1 MDMHFG
7 YEPSSAAGSV
17 YSCRPESEFFKTISR
32 RSSSI
37 ADTFQELESVGEVV
51 TRFEL
56 DMACV
61 CEKLANLN
69 LLLMHMETLKSDFE
83 AFVSDTNQSQSDMEV
98 KALEFDFLYGFLNS
112 EVTVLEN
119 HISDFQMEK
128 TNMQD
133 FVSSSKM
140 LGESSMETEDMLN
153 DSEKSLQ
160 QALDQLSEL
169 KTRAG
174 MFEKT
179 VSRFAGGGPRAEK
192 DADSVEINNNDLPE
206 LKDKMNVQTVE
217 HQRHI
222 LRMLEKS
229 LERELESEKRASELA
244 QIEEALTMRLQATEQ
259 EVLLAEEE
267 TLLTLEKLYSA
278 DHTSEI
284 LMAITKELM
293 SKMKKDSGFQNQET
307 AVVKDMKERV
317 MKAEQRAEK
326 AESKCSN
333 EVKASFEKVV
343 LLEKKLKEAK
353 IKLKLSKSRRDS
365 FEDVDPMVVMMQVGV
380 TEDYYTLPRF
390 H

>member
-83 AFVSDTNQSQSDMEV
+83 AFVSDTNQNQSDMEV

-179 VSRFAGGGPRAEK
+179 VSRFAGGGPRADK
-192 DADSVEINNNDLPE
+192 DDSVEINNNDLPE

-326 AESKCSN
+326 AEVKCSN

>member
-7 YEPSSAAGSV
+7 YEPSSAAASV

-32 RSSSI
+32 RTSSI

-61 CEKLANLN
+61 SEKLANLN
-69 LLLMHMETLKSDFE
+69 LLLMHMETLQSDFE
-83 AFVSDTNQSQSDMEV
+83 AFVSDTNQNQSDMEV

-119 HISDFQMEK
+119 HITDFQMEK

-133 FVSSSKM
+133 FVTSSKL
-140 LGESSMETEDMLN
+140 LGESSMETEDMLH
-153 DSEKSLQ
+153 DSETSLQ
-160 QALDQLSEL
+160 QSLEQLLEL
-169 KTRAG
+169 KTRAA

-179 VSRFAGGGPRAEK
+179 VSRFAAGGETRANK
-192 DADSVEINNNDLPE
+192 DDSEGLNNNDLPE

-259 EVLLAEEE
+259 ELILAEEE
-267 TLLTLEKLYSA
+267 TVMTLEKLYKA

-284 LMAITKELM
+284 LMAISKELM
-293 SKMKKDSGFQNQET
+293 SKMKMLQSGQHQET
-307 AVVKDMKERV
+307 GTVNAKILEAER
-317 MKAEQRAEK
+317 RAEK
-326 AESKCSN
+326 AEVKCRN
-333 EVKASFEKVV
+333 EVKALSEKVV
-343 LLEKKLKEAK
+343 LLERKLKDAK
-353 IKLKLSKSRRDS
+353 VKLKLSKNRRDS
-365 FEDVDPMVVMMQVGV
+365 LEDVDPMVVMMVGV
-380 TEDYYTLPRF
+380 AEDYDYYAIPRF